1 MLLKRV
7 KINNFRSLKNVDIP
21 LTSNTFLIGENNS
34 GKTAFL
40 DVLRIGLGKL
50 SRKSSPFEEYDYF
63 IENEVSGPRDSE
75 GISIEFTFQEEKPED
90 WDVKITQI
98 LGEIVQLAPFEDNE
112 AEALNTIVLKVV
124 SKFDNDAND
133 FILESKF
140 MNLSGQELAGA
151 NSRKIFD
158 LQQLSPIFYLQALR
172 DIRDF
177 FSPNSQFW
185 GKFLRKINIP
195 SEKVES
201 IQESLLT
208 INNELI
214 SSDDNLEKV
223 ISSLENIQNVLA
235 LNSQDMVSINALPFR
250 TWDILSKAQVVMK
263 GKGTDVTFPLDRHGQ
278 GTQSLATLFLFQAYI
293 DIILKSTLTN
303 ESEAILALEEPEA
316 HLHPQASRSL
326 ANKLTMLNC
335 QKIISTHSPYFI
347 QNANL
352 FDLRVFRKIGK
363 ETKVFFLKQYV
374 SVEIEIQPALVKF
387 CTAKGPKFHLNSL
400 SNKLTVREA
409 ISSHEA
415 SGLKGMYANSP
426 YESTINDLIIE
437 SQTIISK
444 DEENKLY
451 TYIQRTRGEIL
462 FARGWLLAEG
472 QTEYIVLNYF
482 ADLLGLSLDENGISI
497 IDYQNNGSPGAFVKV
512 AKILNYPWYL
522 LSDNDAQGEGTL
534 EQLKKLNYTEEE
546 IDALTTLL
554 PHIDFETYLAN
565 EGFTEEYLQIASENG
580 FEILPDDLGIVD
592 KRELALIIQKD
603 KVGNARR
610 LVDILKG
617 KNSDNSRVPE
627 LIKTMIERC
636 VSSANE

>member
-63 IENEVSGPRDSE
+63 IENEVLGPRDSE
-75 GISIEFTFQEEKPED
+75 GISIEFTFQEEKPEQ
-90 WDVKITQI
+90 WDEKIIQI
-98 LGEIVQLAPFEDNE
+98 LGEIVQLAPFEDNSE
-112 AEALNTIVLKVV
+112 EALNTIILKVV
-124 SKFDNDAND
+124 SKFDDGAND
-133 FILESKF
+133 FLLETKF
-140 MNLSGQELAGA
+140 MNLSGQELAPS
-151 NSRKIFD
+151 NSRKVFD

-172 DIRDF
+172 DIKDF

-195 SEKVES
+195 SEKVEN

-208 INNELI
+208 INKELI
-214 SSDDNLEKV
+214 SSDDNLEQV
-223 ISSLENIQNVLA
+223 ILSLENIQKVLA

-263 GKGTDVTFPLDRHGQ
+263 GKGTDVTFPLERHGQ

-293 DIILKSTLTN
+293 DIILKSTLTR

-352 FDLRVFRKIGK
+352 FDLRVFRKKGK
-363 ETKVFFLKQYV
+363 ETRVFFLKQ
-374 SVEIEIQPALVKF
+374 SASSEIEIKSALEKF
-387 CTAKGPKFHLNSL
+387 CAAKGPKFQLNYL

-415 SGLKGMYANSP
+415 NGLRGMFVNTR
-426 YESTINDLIIE
+426 YESAINELIIE

-482 ADLLGLSLDENGISI
+482 AELLELPLDENGISI
-497 IDYQNNGSPGAFVKV
+497 IDYQNNGSPGSFVKI

-522 LSDNDAQGEGTL
+522 LSDNDTQGEGTL
-534 EQLKKLNYTEEE
+534 EQLQKLSYSKEE
-546 IDALTTLL
+546 IDSYTTLL
-554 PHIDFETYLAN
+554 PHVDFETYLVH
-565 EGFTEEYLQIASENG
+565 EGFEEEYLAIAQENG
-580 FEILPDDLGIVD
+580 HEIEPDSLGIINKLDLV
-592 KRELALIIQKD
+592 RIIQKD

-610 LVDILKG
+610 LVDILKS
-617 KNSDNSRVPE
+617 KNSDRSRVPE

-636 VSSANE
+636 VSSSNE